1 MTEDFSAH
9 PLPPRRKEE
18 FVSIQKGEGA
28 ADLIHSIVVPRPIA
42 LVTSLDEK
50 KAVNVAPFSQ
60 FNIAAYDPVI
70 LSLSIQK
77 RKGKLKETA
86 RNILQGRS
94 FVIHICSFPM
104 AKQVSLCSKMAGP
117 LENKM
122 NLAGFSIIPSTVIP
136 VPRIAEALIQMECIL
151 YHHLEIGN
159 DRSILILG
167 EVVAIHAHATLL
179 TKEGSVDLRKLD
191 PLARMGKTGYAQVG
205 ECLDIP
211 SGA

>member
-1 MTEDFSAH
+1 MTENLSDH
-9 PLPPRRKEE
+9 PLPPRFKEE
-18 FVSIQKGEGA
+18 FILIQDGGLA

-42 LVTSLDEK
+42 LVTSMDENK
-50 KAVNVAPFSQ
+50 GVNVAPFSQ
-60 FNIAAYDPVI
+60 FNIAAYDPLI
-70 LSLSIQK
+70 LSLSIQR
-77 RKGKLKETA
+77 RKGELKETA

-104 AKQVSLCSKMAGP
+104 AKRVSLCSRMVGP

-122 NLAGFSIIPSTVIP
+122 KLAGFSMIPSTVTS
-136 VPRIAEALIQMECIL
+136 VPRIAEALIQMECNL
-151 YHHLEIGN
+151 YQDLEIGN

-167 EVVAIHAHATLL
+167 EVVAIHVHASIF
-179 TKEGSVDLRKLD
+179 TKEGAIDLMRLD

-211 SGA
+211 GGV